1 MVHLARRLR
10 VNVVSETGTLG
21 LTHQGGHTGFL
32 DCAAILASHP
42 DLDVR
47 VNDPGPC
54 DVVHSHSWGP
64 AYLWR
69 SRGMAGRR
77 VFTAHVVPATAE
89 GAIPLERPLRPVIRS
104 WLRFVYDWSDVVVS
118 VGPATSEHI
127 RALGVRSRI
136 ETVPNPIRTDR
147 FRPAPELRAEG
158 RRLLGVSGSGLVVL
172 GVGQV
177 QPRKGIASFAAVAS
191 RFPHVH
197 FVWVGGRPF
206 GWATAGRAA
215 LDRLVR
221 HPPPNLT
228 FAGLVDLE
236 RMPAVYNAADVLLF
250 PSWQENC
257 PYAPL
262 EAAACG
268 VPIVLRDLPEYR
280 GLYEGPTL
288 TATDD
293 AGFAR
298 HVASLLGSP
307 ATRSL
312 WGAAARRI
320 ARSFSVDAYVDRM
333 VAIYDGLVREAEVK
347 ASSARRARWIARSP
361 AAPSSE
367 SARSTA

>member
-1 MVHLARRLR
+1 MVQLGRRLR

-32 DCAAILASHP
+32 DCAEILSSHP

-54 DVVHSHSWGP
+54 DVIHSHSWGP
-64 AYLWR
+64 AYPWR
-69 SRGMAGRR
+69 ARGMAGRR

-89 GAIPLERPLRPVIRS
+89 GAIPLERALRPLIRT
-104 WLRFVYDWSDVVVS
+104 WLRFVYEWSDVVVS
-118 VGPATSEHI
+118 VGPVTTDRI
-127 RALGVRSRI
+127 RALGVRTRI

-147 FRPAPELRAEG
+147 FRPAPELREEG
-158 RRLLGVSGSGLVVL
+158 RRLLGVSGEGLVVL
-172 GVGQV
+172 GVGQI
-177 QPRKGIASFAAVAS
+177 QPRKGIDSFAAVAS
-191 RFPHVH
+191 RFPHAH

-206 GWATAGRAA
+206 GLATAGRAE

-221 HPPPNLT
+221 RRPPNLT

-236 RMPAVYNAADVLLF
+236 RMPAVYNAADVFLF

-280 GLYEGPTL
+280 SLYQGPTL
-288 TATDD
+288 TASDD
-293 AGFAR
+293 AGFAS
-298 HVASLLGSP
+298 HVGSLLGSP
-307 ATRSL
+307 AMRSI
-312 WGAAARRI
+312 WRAAALRI
-320 ARSFSVDAYVDRM
+320 ARSFSVDSYVDRM
-333 VAIYDGLVREAEVK
+333 AAIYDGLVRNAESR
-347 ASSARRARWIARSP
+347 ASSARRAQWIVRSP
-361 AAPSSE
+361 AAPSSG